1 MHPDLNLNQSIRPG
15 LDILANEIVIA
26 LKKRTRFPEN
36 PAIYRPGL
44 VVPVPTMSL
53 LEYELAKIEQVH
65 AELGRYAFASQESFS
80 DVSAIEPIIKRERR
94 PSPIA
99 PMRSGM
105 GPRVIEFYRA
115 WIEGACAKGE
125 DESSYGETV
134 TADVNALLCILE
146 RINLGKFV
154 AESKMTEA
162 PEAFKDTAGTRE
174 GILALIVKKDREGQ
188 VLKLATHLADHYN
201 LPAEP
206 VIKVFEWMIEATIEI
221 EIDYV
226 RMRLAD

>member
-1 MHPDLNLNQSIRPG
+1 MHPDLDLNQSIRPG

-26 LKKRTRFPEN
+26 LKKRTRFPAN
-36 PAIYRPGL
+36 LSIYSPGL
-44 VVPVPTMSL
+44 VTNYPDKSL
-53 LEYELAKIEQVH
+53 LEYELAKVEQMH

-80 DVSAIEPIIKRERR
+80 DVSAVAPIIKRK
-94 PSPIA
+94 PQHSPIA
-99 PMRSGM
+99 TMRSGM
-105 GPRVIEFYRA
+105 GPRVMEFYLGWVERA
-115 WIEGACAKGE
+115 CTKGE

-154 AESKMTEA
+154 AESKMSEA
-162 PEAFKDTAGTRE
+162 PEAFRTTEGTRQ
-174 GILALIVKKDREGQ
+174 GILALIVKKEREGQ
-188 VLKLATHLADHYN
+188 VLKLATRLADHYD
-201 LPAEP
+201 LPAQQ
-206 VIKVFEWMIEATIEI
+206 VIEVFEWMIEATIDI